1 MEQNIDLSKYS
12 KFAVGGKAEY
22 LFTPNTIEEL
32 VDFIKNKK
40 YIAPLNIVGVGSNI
54 LFKDELIKGTV
65 ISTKNLNK
73 VELKDDF
80 IYAECGVLNSK
91 LFNFAKNNN
100 FGGFEFLGCI
110 PGTIGGSC
118 RMNAGCYGREMKDVV
133 FDVEVLDFDGNVK
146 VYNLEQCG
154 FGYRTSLLK
163 NNLIVLSVRFKTET
177 FEDKTIIEENFK
189 KMIEEKMKSQPINE
203 RTCGST
209 FKNLPNMP
217 AWKVIKELGL
227 QDVDFNGVKF
237 SEKHANFLVN
247 VSSNS
252 ANDIIN
258 LINLTKNRA
267 KKELNIDLELE
278 IQIIE
283 NIKGTTDNE

>member
-80 IYAECGVLNSK
+80 ICAECGVLNSK

-154 FGYRTSLLK
+154 FGYRTSLLE

-189 KMIEEKMKSQPINE
+189 KMIEEKIKSQPINE

>member
-12 KFAVGGKAEY
+12 KFGVGGKAEY
-22 LFTPNTIEEL
+22 LFTPNNIEEL
-32 VDFIKNKK
+32 VDFIRNKK
-40 YIAPLNIVGVGSNI
+40 YIKPINVVGAGSNI
-54 LFKDELIKGTV
+54 LFKDGLIKGTV

-73 VELKDDF
+73 VELMDGF
-80 IYAECGVLNSK
+80 ICAECGALNSK

-133 FDVEVLDFDGNVK
+133 YSVDVLDFEGNITS
-146 VYNLEQCG
+146 YNLEQCG
-154 FGYRTSLLK
+154 FGYRTSLLD
-163 NNLIVLSVRFKTET
+163 NNVIVLGVRFKTEII
-177 FEDKTIIEENFK
+177 EDKTIIEENFK
-189 KMIEEKMKSQPINE
+189 KMIEEKIKSQPINE
-203 RTCGST
+203 KTCGST

-227 QDVDFNGVKF
+227 QNVDFNGVKF

-247 VSSNS
+247 VNGNS

-283 NIKGTTDNE
+283 NIKGTADNE